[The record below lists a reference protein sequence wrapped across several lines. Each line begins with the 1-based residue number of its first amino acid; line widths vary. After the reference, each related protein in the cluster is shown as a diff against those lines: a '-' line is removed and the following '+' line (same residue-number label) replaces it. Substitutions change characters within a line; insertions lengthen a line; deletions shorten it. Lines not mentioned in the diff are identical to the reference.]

1 MLSQSLFAEAQASF
15 ARGGSAEKTA
25 HDRLAECV
33 EAASRAID
41 ILGSTELKSQ
51 LSNALVGRGFARALQ
66 GYIDNALDDLSAAI
80 REAPD
85 DSSPVFVRGL
95 VMMLDGQYDK
105 ARDAFERVRAAGGT
119 DDVAAPLADA
129 YLRLGDP
136 LAARDLIRGTFE
148 FDNPGPADL
157 WKAELVC
164 RVDIEAEDEDPAW
177 QLFEESLCRR
187 PEDPW
192 LLSMSAIRR
201 QSLSDFE
208 GAEECFLKAL
218 SSADVSET
226 SEIQF
231 RLGNLYREMDRFSD
245 AADAYMQV
253 VDGSALHPLSV
264 DLLICLAE
272 ARRLREALSWAREI
286 RETRID
292 VPKHVFD
299 TEAQILEIAGDLP
312 PAVTLREQICARK
325 DADVSDRV
333 RLALLQFRAGLREAA
348 ANAVASIEPSDLR
361 NESRLLMELAK
372 LKLMLGVQGALDDA
386 YVARRFGIDDPDIH
400 TGYFA
405 MFLAHDHK
413 LVQPE
418 VVEPGCAVQLRDL
431 LTEEDAWWSIIED
444 DDERRD
450 RHELSAD
457 HEFAAL
463 IMGRASGDKIE
474 VRRDFEELSYE
485 VVAIQSKFV
494 RAFQETTAEFSTRF
508 PGNTNLSRIVME
520 EGDFT
525 KLFQATERRAQFVSS
540 AEKRYRHGA
549 LPFATFSSLI
559 GPSPVEVWRACT
571 VDGSVPVRFAR
582 GDLQEA
588 AMAKELLPEAKGVVL
603 DLLAV
608 LTMHELGLASQL
620 EARFDHVAVPQHVL
634 DEFQATHTMAMTM
647 RVSGHLGKS
656 DDGRYVL
663 TEHPDDAIVAW
674 REFSRSVLEFAE
686 ALERIPAYDVLDLG
700 DTAPAVEALTI
711 SGVGMLCSDA
721 QLEKSAL
728 LLVSDDLGLATL
740 ASKVGRQVVN
750 SQGLLDEL
758 HRFGVIDD
766 EAYSLAVGRLTMM
779 HYTFVRIGAD
789 DILRRLE
796 VNGYISNVETRA
808 MLSTL
813 RGPDSDQ
820 EAAVSVVTR
829 LISKVFDRVPLPQL
843 GMLLELSMDVLCQ
856 GRPTVGTLTRL
867 RESLESDSKLALSRF
882 QRDFVLSRVRT
893 QLEIHS
899 NELA

>member
-15 ARGGSAEKTA
+15 ARGGSAENAA
-25 HDRLAECV
+25 HHRLEECV
-33 EAASRAID
+33 EAASNAID
-41 ILGSTELKSQ
+41 LLRTTALKSQ

-66 GYIDNALDDLSAAI
+66 GHIDNALDDLNAAM

-119 DDVAAPLADA
+119 DDVAAPLAEA

-218 SSADVSET
+218 ASADVSET

-231 RLGNLYREMDRFSD
+231 RLGNLYREMERFSD
-245 AADAYMQV
+245 AADAYMELV
-253 VDGSALHPLSV
+253 GGSALHPLAV
-264 DLLICLAE
+264 DLLMCLAE
-272 ARRLREALSWAREI
+272 GRRLREALSWAREI
-286 RETRID
+286 RDARID
-292 VPKHVFD
+292 VPKHVID
-299 TEAQILEIAGDLP
+299 TEAQLLEIAGDLP
-312 PAVTLREQICARK
+312 PALSIREQICARA
-325 DADVSDRV
+325 DANATDRL
-333 RLALLQFRAGLREAA
+333 RLALLQFRAGLRDVAA
-348 ANAVASIEPSDLR
+348 KTVADIEPSDLR
-361 NESRLLMELAK
+361 GEPGLLLELAK
-372 LKLMLGVQGALDDA
+372 LKLMLGVQGALEDA
-386 YVARRFGIDDPDIH
+386 YRARRIGIDDSDNH
-400 TGYFA
+400 GGYVA
-405 MFLAHDHK
+405 VYLVHDHEMER
-413 LVQPE
+413 PE
-418 VVEPGCAVQLRDL
+418 VVAPGCAVQLRDK
-431 LTEEDAWWSIIED
+431 LTEEVRWWLILD
-444 DDERRD
+444 DVDERRD
-450 RHELSAD
+450 PHDLPAD
-457 HEFAAL
+457 HQFAKRL
-463 IMGRASGDKIE
+463 LGRRKGDVIE
-474 VRRDFEELSYE
+474 LRRDLEDLSYE
-485 VVAIQSKFV
+485 LMTIQNKFV
-494 RAFQETTAEFSTRF
+494 RAFQETIEEFSTRF
-508 PGNTNLSRIVME
+508 PGDTGLSRIVME

-525 KLFQATERRAQFVSS
+525 KLFQVTERRVQHVRS
-540 AEKRYRHGA
+540 AEETYRDGA
-549 LPFATFSSLI
+549 LPFAMFSSLV
-559 GPSPVEVWRACT
+559 GHSPVEVWRACREN
-571 VDGSVPVRFAR
+571 DSVPVRFAR

-588 AMAKELLPEAKGVVL
+588 AEANELLPGAKGVVL

-620 EARFDHVAVPQHVL
+620 EARFEHVAVPQHVV
-634 DEFQATHTMAMTM
+634 DELRATYTMATTM
-647 RVSGHLGKS
+647 RASGHLGKT
-656 DDGRYVL
+656 DDGRYVFSDRP
-663 TEHPDDAIVAW
+663 EDSVVAW
-674 REFSRSVLEFAE
+674 RDFAQGVLEYAE
-686 ALERIPAYDVLDLG
+686 ALQRVPAYEVLDLG
-700 DTAPAVEALTI
+700 ETAPAVEALTI
-711 SGVGMLCSDA
+711 SGVGTIFSDSR
-721 QLEKSAL
+721 LDDTPL
-728 LLVSDDLGLATL
+728 VMVSDDLGLATL
-740 ASKVGRQVVN
+740 ARATGREVVN
-750 SQGLLDEL
+750 SQGVLTELL
-758 HRFGVIDD
+758 RSGAIDD
-766 EAYSLAVGRLTMM
+766 EAYSSAVGRLTTM

-820 EAAVSVVTR
+820 EAAVSVVTT
-829 LISKVFDRVPLPQL
+829 LISKVFDRVRLPQL
-843 GMLLELSMDVLCQ
+843 GMLLELAMDVLCQ
-856 GRPTVGTLTRL
+856 GRPILGTLTRL
-867 RESLESDSKLALSRF
+867 RDSLESDSKLALSRYHH
-882 QRDFVLSRVRT
+882 DFVLSRVRT